1 MFFERKAARLL
12 GCRLEPVLFN
22 PHIRALH
29 TTTWGI
35 STLKRLLQHTIWH
48 KKTGSVQITK
58 SLIKIYQVEIV
69 SVKSDR
75 KTLWALQR
83 SCNDQR
89 SAKLTVSS
97 EEAMSTSTS
106 MRILSSRSA
115 PGRSMYLLQKES
127 EWCFLTLLYFLTLPI
142 LEIFHSSDV
151 SCLSLPGF
159 TKHNQTCEKERKLT
173 FWYPNSLHLSPQCVF
188 AMLTERK
195 F

>member
-97 EEAMSTSTS
+97 EEGKLIAILATMSTSTP
-106 MRILSSRSA
+106 MRSLSSRSA
-115 PGRSMYLLQKES
+115 SGRSIHLLQKES
-127 EWCFLTLLYFLTLPI
+127 ERCFLKYFWTLPI

-151 SCLSLPGF
+151 SC
-159 TKHNQTCEKERKLT
+159 
-173 FWYPNSLHLSPQCVF
+173 
-188 AMLTERK
+188 
-195 F
+195 

>member
-48 KKTGSVQITK
+48 KKTGSVQLTN

-69 SVKSDR
+69 IVKSDR

-97 EEAMSTSTS
+97 EEGKLIAIWQQWAQAHQCEACHQEVPQDGQSIYCKRRVNNAFLNIFEHFQFLKYSIVVMFPANFS
-106 MRILSSRSA
+106 LV
-115 PGRSMYLLQKES
+115 LQNTIKPVKRNGS
-127 EWCFLTLLYFLTLPI
+127 WPFDALTRT
-142 LEIFHSSDV
+142 
-151 SCLSLPGF
+151 
-159 TKHNQTCEKERKLT
+159 
-173 FWYPNSLHLSPQCVF
+173 
-188 AMLTERK
+188 
-195 F
+195 